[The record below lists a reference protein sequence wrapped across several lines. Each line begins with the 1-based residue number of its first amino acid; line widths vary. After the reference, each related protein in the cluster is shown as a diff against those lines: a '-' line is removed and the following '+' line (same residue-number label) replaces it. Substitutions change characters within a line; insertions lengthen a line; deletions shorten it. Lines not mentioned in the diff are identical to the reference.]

1 VLCGAPGAQI
11 AENTM
16 RSMTGFG
23 MGEAP
28 LRQGRVTAEVRSLN
42 HRFLELRIRLPPEL
56 VDHTFFVEQLCRE
69 RVGRGRYDVS
79 VRVDGAALPPLELDI
94 GRARALYTALGRLRD
109 ELNPGSEVPFSMLSA
124 FPGLMVGAEAANAE
138 PSRAALAQSLGS
150 ALDQLD
156 LMRHAEGA
164 SLAKELI
171 GRLEMLRR
179 LVENLREQA
188 PNIVASQER
197 RLSERV
203 ARLLGG
209 TEGLDPSRL
218 AMEVA
223 LLADRCD
230 ITEELVRLGS
240 HFGQFEALTE
250 SVGPS
255 GRKLDFLLQ
264 EMAREANTVGAK
276 CQDAS
281 LSHLVVSL
289 KAEIERLREQVQNI
303 E

>member
-1 VLCGAPGAQI
+1 
-11 AENTM
+11 M

-23 MGEAP
+23 LGEAT
-28 LRQGRVTAEVRSLN
+28 LRAGRVTAEVRSLN
-42 HRFLELRIRLPPEL
+42 HRFLEIRIRLPPEL
-56 VDHTFFVEQLCRE
+56 IDHTFFVEQLCRE
-69 RVGRGRYDVS
+69 RLGRGRYDVS
-79 VRVDGAALPPLELDI
+79 VRVDSTALPPAELDMT
-94 GRARALYTALGRLRD
+94 RARSVYAALGRLRD
-109 ELNPGSEVPFSMLSA
+109 ELCPGAEVPLSLLA
-124 FPGLMVGAEAANAE
+124 AVPGLLVSAEPTSGE
-138 PSRAALAQSLGS
+138 PSRQALASCLGV

-156 LMRHAEGA
+156 RMRAVEGA
-164 SLAKELI
+164 ALAMELRTRLAML
-171 GRLEMLRR
+171 GRHCET
-179 LVENLREQA
+179 LREQA
-188 PNIVASQER
+188 PAIVLGQEK
-197 RLSERV
+197 RLTERL

-209 TEGLDPSRL
+209 TEGLDPARL

-230 ITEELVRLGS
+230 ITEELVRLAS
-240 HFGQFEALTE
+240 HFSQFDELCSAA
-250 SVGPS
+250 GPS

-281 LSHLVVSL
+281 LSHLVVTL

>member
-1 VLCGAPGAQI
+1 
-11 AENTM
+11 M

-79 VRVDGAALPPLELDI
+79 VRIDGAALPPLELDV
-94 GRARALYTALGRLRD
+94 GRARALYAALGRLRD
-109 ELNPGSEVPFSMLSA
+109 DLSPNAEVPLSMLA
-124 FPGLMVGAEAANAE
+124 GFPGLMVGAEAANAE
-138 PSRAALAQSLGS
+138 PSRAALAQSLAA

-156 LMRHAEGA
+156 QMRLAEGTA
-164 SLAKELI
+164 LAAELI
-171 GRLEMLRR
+171 GRLEALRR
-179 LVENLREQA
+179 LVDTLREQA
-188 PNIVASQER
+188 PSIVAAQER

-230 ITEELVRLGS
+230 ITEELVRLSS
-240 HFGQFEALTE
+240 HFGQFAVLTE

-289 KAEIERLREQVQNI
+289 KAEVERLREQVQNI

>member
-1 VLCGAPGAQI
+1 
-11 AENTM
+11 M

-23 MGEAP
+23 MGEAS

-42 HRFLELRIRLPPEL
+42 HRFLEIRIRLPPEL

-69 RVGRGRYDVS
+69 RLGRGRYDVS
-79 VRVDGAALPPLELDI
+79 VRIDSVALAPIELDL
-94 GRARALYTALGRLRD
+94 GRARSLFGALGKLRD
-109 ELNPGSEVPFSMLSA
+109 ELSPGAELPLSLLA
-124 FPGLMVGAEAANAE
+124 AVPGLLVGASTVDGEAAREALAA
-138 PSRAALAQSLGS
+138 SLGAALQ
-150 ALDQLD
+150 QLEQ
-156 LMRHAEGA
+156 MREAEGG
-164 SLAKELI
+164 SLAAELRA
-171 GRLEMLRR
+171 RLTELQR
-179 LVENLREQA
+179 LVGTLREQA
-188 PNIVASQER
+188 PAIVLGQEK
-197 RLSERV
+197 RLAERL

-209 TEGLDPSRL
+209 SDAVDPSRL

-230 ITEELVRLGS
+230 ITEELVRLSS
-240 HFGQFEALTE
+240 HFEQFEELTAAP
-250 SVGPS
+250 GPS

-264 EMAREANTVGAK
+264 EMAREANTIGAK

>member
-1 VLCGAPGAQI
+1 MGGCVV
-11 AENTM
+11 

-23 MGEAP
+23 LGEAP
-28 LRQGRVTAEVRSLN
+28 LRDGRITAEVRSLN
-42 HRFLELRIRLPPEL
+42 HRFLEIRIRLPPEL

-69 RVGRGRYDVS
+69 RLGRGRYDVS
-79 VRVDGAALPPLELDI
+79 VRMEGAALPVPELDLA
-94 GRARALYTALGRLRD
+94 RARSLYAAFARLRD
-109 ELNPGSEVPFSMLSA
+109 ELCPGAELPLTAIASV
-124 FPGLMVGAEAANAE
+124 PGLWVAAGAESAE
-138 PSRAALAQSLGS
+138 PSRDALAQSLRK

-156 LMRHAEGA
+156 RMRDTEGA
-164 SLAKELI
+164 SLAAELRA
-171 GRLEMLRR
+171 RLGELRR
-179 LVENLREQA
+179 VVDTLREQA
-188 PNIVASQER
+188 PAVVLAQER
-197 RLSERV
+197 RLVERV

-209 TEGLDPSRL
+209 SEGLDPNRL

-240 HFGQFEALTE
+240 HFEQFEELTE
-250 SVGPS
+250 AVGPS

-276 CQDAS
+276 CQDAG

>member
-1 VLCGAPGAQI
+1 L
-11 AENTM
+11 
-16 RSMTGFG
+16 
-23 MGEAP
+23 
-28 LRQGRVTAEVRSLN
+28 
-42 HRFLELRIRLPPEL
+42 
-56 VDHTFFVEQLCRE
+56 
-69 RVGRGRYDVS
+69 
-79 VRVDGAALPPLELDI
+79 LDLDL
-94 GRARALYTALGRLRD
+94 GRARSLYASFARLRD
-109 ELNPGSEVPFSMLSA
+109 ELCPGSELPLSVIA
-124 FPGLMVGAEAANAE
+124 GVPGLWVAPSSESAE
-138 PSRAALAQSLGS
+138 PSRDALSLS
-150 ALDQLD
+150 LRAALDQLD
-156 LMRHAEGA
+156 QMRSAEGA
-164 SLAKELI
+164 SLAAELRA
-171 GRLEMLRR
+171 RLGELRR
-179 LVENLREQA
+179 VVDTLRERA
-188 PNIVASQER
+188 PAIVLGQER
-197 RLSERV
+197 RLAERV

-209 TEGLDPSRL
+209 SEGLDPSRL

-240 HFGQFEALTE
+240 HFEQFEELT
-250 SVGPS
+250 VAAGPS

>member
-1 VLCGAPGAQI
+1 
-11 AENTM
+11 
-16 RSMTGFG
+16 

-28 LRQGRVTAEVRSLN
+28 LREGRVTAEVRSLN
-42 HRFLELRIRLPPEL
+42 HRFLEIRIRLPPEL

-69 RVGRGRYDVS
+69 RLGRGRYDVS
-79 VRVDGAALPPLELDI
+79 MRVDSTAVAPVELDLA
-94 GRARALYTALGRLRD
+94 RARSLFAALGRLRD
-109 ELNPGSEVPFSMLSA
+109 ELSPGAELPLSLLA
-124 FPGLMVGAEAANAE
+124 AVPGLLVGASTADSE
-138 PSRAALAQSLGS
+138 PARQALARSLS
-150 ALDQLD
+150 TALCQLDQ
-156 LMRHAEGA
+156 MREAEGG
-164 SLAKELI
+164 SLAAELRA
-171 GRLEMLRR
+171 RLGELQR
-179 LVENLREQA
+179 LVATLREHA
-188 PNIVASQER
+188 PAIVLGQEK
-197 RLSERV
+197 RLAERL

-209 TEGLDPSRL
+209 TGAVDPVRL

-230 ITEELVRLGS
+230 ITEELVRLNS
-240 HFGQFEALTE
+240 HFEQFDELT
-250 SVGPS
+250 SAAGPS

>member
-1 VLCGAPGAQI
+1 
-11 AENTM
+11 M

-23 MGEAP
+23 LGEAA
-28 LRQGRVTAEVRSLN
+28 LRDGRMTAEVRSLN
-42 HRFLELRIRLPPEL
+42 HRFLEIRIRLPQEL

-69 RVGRGRYDVS
+69 RLGRGRYDVS
-79 VRVDGAALPPLELDI
+79 VRIDGAALPAQELDVS
-94 GRARALYTALGRLRD
+94 RARSLYASLSRLRD
-109 ELNPGSEVPFSMLSA
+109 ELAPGSELPVSVLA
-124 FPGLMVGAEAANAE
+124 AVPGLWVGAEAGSAE
-138 PSRAALAQSLGS
+138 PSRDALAQSLRA

-156 LMRHAEGA
+156 QMRGVEGVA
-164 SLAKELI
+164 LATELRS
-171 GRLEMLRR
+171 RLGELRR
-179 LVENLREQA
+179 LVDTLREQA
-188 PNIVASQER
+188 PVIVLGQER

-209 TEGLDPSRL
+209 AEGLDPSRL

-230 ITEELVRLGS
+230 ITEELVRLSS
-240 HFGQFEALTE
+240 HFEQFDELT
-250 SVGPS
+250 VAAGPS